1 MKPLQSFVTL
11 KWFISKSP
19 IISYGIILWGVP
31 THSKI
36 IFKIQKRIISIITNS
51 GNEYSC
57 RNLFTKLNILPS
69 QYMFSLIMFVVK
81 NKDQFK
87 TTLMFVASIQE
98 LNMIYIF
105 LQQTW
110 QYSKTQRGILVPTF
124 ITIFLLPLN
133 NYQMIFLNLKRPS
146 KYFSIQTPFIHWKSI
161 TAGNRDLVSLPV
173 HLPITYT
180 TALTLKYDI
189 TSSTRAYSYKQSN
202 KLYRMYLLYC
212 QQWFPRANQCIVLF
226 DG

>member
-1 MKPLQSFVTL
+1 MVYFSIVH
-11 KWFISKSP
+11 S
-19 IISYGIILWGVP
+19 IISYAIFWGVS

-36 IFKIQKRIISIITNS
+36 IFKIQKRIIKIITNS
-51 GNEYSC
+51 DNKDSC

-161 TAGNRDLVSLPV
+161 TVGNSDLVSLPV

-180 TALTLKYDI
+180 TALTLK
-189 TSSTRAYSYKQSN
+189 
-202 KLYRMYLLYC
+202 
-212 QQWFPRANQCIVLF
+212 
-226 DG
+226 